1 MSDSADILAQVD
13 ASIAQALNNIPD
25 SETTRAAAITV
36 CLAAAKRLAATEPKE
51 LQEFWAEKF
60 YQGGDELAAP
70 TNGDPPR

>member
-51 LQEFWAEKF
+51 LQEVWAEKF
-60 YQGGDELAAP
+60 YQVGDELAAP
-70 TNGDPPR
+70 QNDPT